1 MHHTELCD
9 LTMAQEVAAARVKAC
24 EDIIDYTFE
33 DKEKIWEALQITG
46 TRGQVRG
53 NEGNKRVALV
63 GDRVLNLILVE
74 EWHASGER
82 RGRIS

>member
-53 NEGNKRVALV
+53 NEGNKESR
-63 GDRVLNLILVE
+63 
-74 EWHASGER
+74 
-82 RGRIS
+82 